1 MQTQKFQTV
10 ANGLSR
16 WVDGMQG
23 GMGHQERIA
32 ARVRLIEV
40 QIEGFKVNI
49 LTGCRKG
56 WGIRSASQLDHLTC
70 VRCG

>member
-40 QIEGFKVNI
+40 QIKGFEVNK
-49 LTGCRKG
+49 LTRFKG
-56 WGIRSASQLDHLTC
+56 RNGTPGAHC
-70 VRCG
+70 C